1 MQNHHSLVYREE
13 EREMFPTLDHF
24 GVGIIPWS
32 PLARGLLT
40 RPFKPDEV
48 TKRGDT
54 DMYVSLCPRLNCLT
68 APVLIGSL
76 LSIFKEW
83 EPRRLSTG
91 PFLPAKL

>member
-1 MQNHHSLVYREE
+1 
-13 EREMFPTLDHF
+13 MFPTLDHF

-54 DMYVSLCPRLNCLT
+54 DMYVSLD
-68 APVLIGSL
+68 AVHA
-76 LSIFKEW
+76 SI
-83 EPRRLSTG
+83 T
-91 PFLPAKL
+91 